1 MTFQPRVLLLRQH
14 WIPVLLFRQS
24 RAAGQSCTSNSSTR
38 DASLTNCSHA
48 CITNWQLIVG
58 FSRPPSILLCS
69 GTLESPQLSQLRLGP
84 LEISSRAYYVML
96 GAGCNVFNENCSKG
110 LLFPGFPPDLDSIS
124 RDEMEIC
131 LFARRE
137 LLYSALTCTG
147 DLEEQGRGFGTYLL
161 VQMWSYVWCRYSRS
175 AHLIIYGKPTPHGP
189 SGSRIMR
196 RQPQTLEA
204 GSLRR
209 YVSDRI
215 YEQPLNRR
223 ACTYKYIKAEN
234 GLFPK
239 TTRISLA
246 CQPCC
251 QRRFTFLLMLR
262 GCFF

>member
-1 MTFQPRVLLLRQH
+1 MGVGDLSAQGAASTTTLDTCPSLSAVASRWPVVHLKLINAQCLLDELLPRLHHQLATHCWGLDSPDLLQFYFVPER
-14 WIPVLLFRQS
+14 
-24 RAAGQSCTSNSSTR
+24 SN
-38 DASLTNCSHA
+38 L
-48 CITNWQLIVG
+48 
-58 FSRPPSILLCS
+58 PSF
-69 GTLESPQLSQLRLGP
+69 PNLRLGP

-147 DLEEQGRGFGTYLL
+147 DLEEQGRGFGTCPL
-161 VQMWSYVWCRYSRS
+161 VQIWSYVWCRYSRS
-175 AHLIIYGKPTPHGP
+175 AHLIVYGKPTPHSP

-209 YVSDRI
+209 YLSDRI
-215 YEQPLNRR
+215 YE
-223 ACTYKYIKAEN
+223 
-234 GLFPK
+234 
-239 TTRISLA
+239 
-246 CQPCC
+246 
-251 QRRFTFLLMLR
+251 
-262 GCFF
+262 